1 MKKSLVISVLVTFYA
16 LVFASTMTVHT
27 TTGDETFELSEITSI
42 TFGNGDDFEWT
53 IKSAMP
59 TVRCSGGSAV
69 VGNVI
74 YTINGHEAHP
84 GTGRIVEAYDV
95 LSDSWS
101 TKATYPRPEGRYGQ
115 GVAVIDEDIYVFCGT
130 NSWGTYFTNTV
141 DKYNATSDS
150 WTLDV
155 STYPLSEISSC
166 MCAAV
171 NGYIYCFGGADSYS
185 ASTITNNVYQFDPS
199 DGSFTQKSDMPT
211 ARAAG
216 MAITVGDKIYVIG
229 GVAYGSTIL
238 DIVEIYDVT
247 NDSWS
252 TGSSVPID
260 IMSFVGGVIYGKIY
274 IASGSS
280 SGGLNIT
287 NSVFE
292 YDPYQDT
299 WSEKEPINYERT
311 SAFVGV
317 ANSKFYVIGGHDDSG
332 VMPGAGVNYTEEG
345 SLVPLTNN

>member
-1 MKKSLVISVLVTFYA
+1 MKRIVIISSLITIVAFVWATQMI
-16 LVFASTMTVHT
+16 VHT
-27 TTGDETFELSEITSI
+27 TSGDEAFELSEITSI
-42 TFGNGDDFEWT
+42 TFGNGGDFEWT
-53 IKSAMP
+53 IKAAMP
-59 TVRCSGGSAV
+59 TVRSSGGSAV
-69 VGNVI
+69 VGNTI
-74 YTINGHEAHP
+74 YTINGHEGNP

-141 DKYNATSDS
+141 DKYNETSD

-199 DGSFTQKSDMPT
+199 NGSFTQKSDMPT

-216 MAITVGDKIYVIG
+216 MAIPFGDKIYVIG
-229 GVAYGSTIL
+229 GVYGTVF
-238 DIVEIYDVT
+238 DIVEIYDTT

-252 TGSSVPID
+252 TGSSVPVD
-260 IMSFVGGVIYGKIY
+260 IMSFVGGVINGKIY

-280 SGGLNIT
+280 GGWSIT

-311 SAFVGV
+311 VAFGGV
-317 ANSKFYVIGGHDDSG
+317 VNSKFYIIGGHDESG
-332 VMPGAGVNYTEEG
+332 SMPGAGVNFTEEG
-345 SLVPLTNN
+345 TIVP